1 MNKVITNIAILAITG
16 TAAGMAWAQEDWVAI
31 SETQWEA
38 EQASRALRQA
48 ELEEMMG
55 TMAEEMKAIRATS
68 NPEKRAELMASH
80 RESMHQAMIMM
91 SDMGGT
97 FVHEMVSEHLGPAPA
112 PASTADAPRHQHKRM
127 PKSRPRA
134 GMSDA
139 ERLADLETRLDMM
152 QIMMESM
159 LESQAQ

>member
-1 MNKVITNIAILAITG
+1 MNKVITSITILAIAG
-16 TAAGMAWAQEDWVAI
+16 TAAGTAWAQEDWVAI

-38 EQASRALRQA
+38 EQAARALRQA

-55 TMAEEMKAIRATS
+55 TMAEEMKAIRETS
-68 NPEKRAELMASH
+68 NPGKRAELMASH
-80 RESMHQAMIMM
+80 RESMKRAMMMM

-97 FVHEMVSEHLGPAPA
+97 FIHEMVSEHLGPAPA
-112 PASTADAPRHQHKRM
+112 STADAPSHQHKRM